1 MLTHSYPH
9 TSCASESK
17 AKQSGTR
24 ENDGQRRQQSGKG
37 RIGSS
42 RPAGMSVYHF
52 VPVCVC
58 AHTHSCL
65 HTSCA
70 LGSKAKQSNT
80 QVDRGKRLWARLLG
94 GLREQ
99 QLQMGDTVLNA
110 QNSVQSKAKEERSQI
125 AAPNDAADGVL
136 RRRIGSIRPV
146 GVCVCVSVCV
156 CNCLYANMHACACAS
171 ARVFVCVCVPA
182 APPQSI
188 DL

>member
-42 RPAGMSVYHF
+42 RPAGMSVHHF
-52 VPVCVC
+52 VPVCVRV
-58 AHTHSCL
+58 HTHSCP

-110 QNSVQSKAKEERSQI
+110 QNSVQRKAKEERSQI
-125 AAPNDAADGVL
+125 AAPNDVADGVL

-146 GVCVCVSVCV
+146 GVCVCVCLSVSVIAFVQICTRVRVRVHV
-156 CNCLYANMHACACAS
+156 CSCAC
-171 ARVFVCVCVPA
+171 VYLLHLLNP
-182 APPQSI
+182 
-188 DL
+188 